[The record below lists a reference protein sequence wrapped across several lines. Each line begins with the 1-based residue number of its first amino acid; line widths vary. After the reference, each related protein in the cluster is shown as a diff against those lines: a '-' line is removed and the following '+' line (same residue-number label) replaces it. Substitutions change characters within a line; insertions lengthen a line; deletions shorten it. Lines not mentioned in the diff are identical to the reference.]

1 MNDFTIIWKNLFR
14 KKLRTILMLIAIFVA
29 FFLYGMLASVGQAFD
44 SPGSSDDKNRM
55 VTLNKI
61 NFTQFLPISYYDR
74 VLHVK
79 GVTQAS
85 HSNWFGTYYQDKKN
99 VIVGFAV
106 DPKTY
111 LSIYTEFS
119 MPDAERNAFLADR
132 VGLAVGRAIA
142 DKYGWKVGQ
151 TVPISSNIFSQKNG
165 SHSWDF
171 KVDAIFDNSKI
182 KGRDGLMIFHYD
194 YYNETVSFGRDNIGL
209 IIFTTETPDI
219 NDSVA
224 KNVDAMFANSPYE
237 TSTDTAEAF
246 NKSFIAQ
253 LGNIKLIISLVVGAA
268 FVTILLIVGNTMV
281 MAIRER
287 TKEIGVFKTLGFS
300 GERIF
305 SQIVAEALLL
315 SLIGGLLGLSCAV
328 PALLLINKISA
339 GAISG
344 LSVQPI
350 VFIKGIGW
358 MVLLGLVTAILPAW
372 SAMRLNIVTAL
383 GRK

>member
-14 KKLRTILMLIAIFVA
+14 KKLRTTLMLIAIFVA

-74 VLHVK
+74 VARVK

-85 HSNWFGTYYQDKKN
+85 HSNWFGAFFQDNKN
-99 VIVGFAV
+99 VIVSFAV
-106 DPKTY
+106 DPPTY
-111 LSIYTEFS
+111 LAIYKEFD
-119 MPDAERNAFLADR
+119 MPDAERKAFLGDR
-132 VGLAVGRAIA
+132 TGLAVGRAVA

-171 KVDAIFDNSKI
+171 KIDAIFDNSKV

-209 IIFTTETPDI
+209 IVFSTETPAI
-219 NDSVA
+219 NDAVA
-224 KNVDAMFANSPYE
+224 KNIDAMFANSPYE

-246 NKSFIAQ
+246 SKSFIAQ

-287 TKEIGVFKTLGFS
+287 TREIGVFKTLGFS
-300 GERIF
+300 GQRIF
-305 SQIVAEALLL
+305 TQIVAEALLL
-315 SLIGGLLGLSCAV
+315 SLLGGLLGLSCAV

-344 LSVQPI
+344 LTVQPI
-350 VFIKGIGW
+350 VFVKGLGW
-358 MVLLGLVTAILPAW
+358 MVFLGLVTAALPAW